1 MTRLR
6 LLGAVLLLL
15 LLVGPSAEGA
25 AYQQGDSF
33 VGFAGEDQQGTPI
46 TFKAGGARFVIFETP
61 GEGGSTAQPSDP
73 HWFDEHH
80 VLLLVNISDLNA
92 FKRRIARS
100 RMKSKPFRIVV
111 VDQKDAAARFPR
123 QEGKCTILVLDDQGL
138 ISGIRYAVPGKP
150 VQEVI
155 VGGGKTVAPAGS

>member
-1 MTRLR
+1 MTHLR

-15 LLVGPSAEGA
+15 LLVGPRSQA
-25 AYQQGDSF
+25 APYQQGDSF
-33 VGFAGEDQQGTPI
+33 VGFAGEDQQGTAI

-73 HWFDEHH
+73 HWFDEHQ
-80 VLLLVNISDLNA
+80 VLLLVNISELNI

-100 RMKSKPFRIVV
+100 RMKAKPFRIVV
-111 VDQKDAAARFPR
+111 VDQKDTTARFPQ
-123 QEGKCTILVLDDQGL
+123 QEGKCTILLLDEKGL
-138 ISGIRYAVPGKP
+138 ISGIRYAVPGKQ

-155 VGGGKTVAPAGS
+155 INGGKPAPAAGS